1 MKAHNKIEENVVAV
15 IKECLN
21 SDEIDLNTNL
31 REDLNIDSVDGLCFA
46 MELEEIY
53 SISIADEE
61 ISGFTDVQSIVNY
74 IEKSCQE

>member
-31 REDLNIDSVDGLCFA
+31 REDLNIDSVD
-46 MELEEIY
+46 
-53 SISIADEE
+53 
-61 ISGFTDVQSIVNY
+61 
-74 IEKSCQE
+74 